1 MKPKTLIILILI
13 IITCF
18 LLQGAHLID
27 QIHCINHQIQSHE
40 GFTKENINLLCVEM
54 QNLEYFL
61 YLFVALI
68 ASIIVSLIP
77 RNKSNK
83 NINKIAVENLKKIKT
98 TSNIQKQI
106 I

>member
-1 MKPKTLIILILI
+1 MKPKTLIILILM

-27 QIHCINHQIQSHE
+27 QIDCINHQIQSQE
-40 GFTKENINLLCVEM
+40 SFTKENINLLYVEM

-61 YLFVALI
+61 YLFVVLI
-68 ASIIVSLIP
+68 VSIIISLIP
-77 RNKSNK
+77 KNKSNK
-83 NINKIAVENLKKIKT
+83 KVNKIAVENLKKIKT